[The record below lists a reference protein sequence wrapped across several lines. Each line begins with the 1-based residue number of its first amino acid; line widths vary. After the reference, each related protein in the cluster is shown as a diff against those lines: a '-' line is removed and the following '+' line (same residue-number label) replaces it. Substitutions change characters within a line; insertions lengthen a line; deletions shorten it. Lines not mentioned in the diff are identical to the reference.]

1 MIIWLMMAL
10 TVGGLVFAG
19 VIFWALRE
27 PAERVLCLPVREN
40 TMEYAL
46 WQAEL
51 QVQLGFYGAVELTGI
66 PMTRKRQGS
75 AVCSC
80 GGGPGCGLLRRFA
93 KALRV
98 YYTKNYH
105 RFFHLERKEWTDSR
119 QRFWKER

>member
-46 WQAEL
+46 WQA
-51 QVQLGFYGAVELTGI
+51 GFYGAVELTGI
-66 PMTRKRQGS
+66 PHDPETARICCLFMRGRPW
-75 AVCSC
+75 V
-80 GGGPGCGLLRRFA
+80 RFA
-93 KALRV
+93 EEVCKSAAGVL
-98 YYTKNYH
+98 Y
-105 RFFHLERKEWTDSR
+105 
-119 QRFWKER
+119 

>member
-10 TVGGLVFAG
+10 TAGGLVFAG

-51 QVQLGFYGAVELTGI
+51 RVQLGLYGAVELTGI
-66 PMTRKRQGS
+66 PRDPETARICCLFMRGRPW
-75 AVCSC
+75 V
-80 GGGPGCGLLRRFA
+80 RFA
-93 KALRV
+93 PEVCKSAAGVL
-98 YYTKNYH
+98 Y
-105 RFFHLERKEWTDSR
+105 
-119 QRFWKER
+119 

>member
-19 VIFWALRE
+19 VILWALRE

-66 PMTRKRQGS
+66 PHDPETARICCLFMR
-75 AVCSC
+75 
-80 GGGPGCGLLRRFA
+80 GGPGCGLLRRFA